1 MRYVDR
7 MTNKD
12 TTRKRGRPVKSTLT
26 EKQTNE
32 LSVVWHSVRQAREVL
47 EEELRELSSVLAG
60 PIGDAGRTEISKALG
75 ISSNMAG
82 RFIADA
88 RDEEKEI
95 RTTIGLGGAE

>member
-1 MRYVDR
+1 

-12 TTRKRGRPVKSTLT
+12 TTPKRGRPIKSTLT
-26 EKQTNE
+26 KEQLAQLHSDWEDVQRDMNLLA
-32 LSVVWHSVRQAREVL
+32 LSLHK
-47 EEELRELSSVLAG
+47 LSITLAG

-88 RDEEKEI
+88 RDEEKQI
-95 RTTIGLGGAE
+95 RMTIGLGGAE

>member
-1 MRYVDR
+1 

-12 TTRKRGRPVKSTLT
+12 TTPKRGRPIKSTL
-26 EKQTNE
+26 NE
-32 LSVVWHSVRQAREVL
+32 HELEQLKVDWRAVQVGRTGLEMQLRDLSRT
-47 EEELRELSSVLAG
+47 LAG

-88 RDEEKEI
+88 RDEQKEI